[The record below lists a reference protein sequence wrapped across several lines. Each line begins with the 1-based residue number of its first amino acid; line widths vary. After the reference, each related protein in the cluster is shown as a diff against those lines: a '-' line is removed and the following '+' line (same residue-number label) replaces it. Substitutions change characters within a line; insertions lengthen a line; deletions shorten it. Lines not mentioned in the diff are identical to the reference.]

1 MLGQVTQGT
10 VFNLYDL
17 NKIEYAGGI
26 QGKENRGLISQFQ
39 KSKLIGQMIG
49 KLIFR
54 TGEFRARYFGQNLKS
69 CYFGDFCEAFFYVN
83 IFGLRKYSGSVNDL

>member
-1 MLGQVTQGT
+1 
-10 VFNLYDL
+10 
-17 NKIEYAGGI
+17 
-26 QGKENRGLISQFQ
+26 
-39 KSKLIGQMIG
+39 MIG